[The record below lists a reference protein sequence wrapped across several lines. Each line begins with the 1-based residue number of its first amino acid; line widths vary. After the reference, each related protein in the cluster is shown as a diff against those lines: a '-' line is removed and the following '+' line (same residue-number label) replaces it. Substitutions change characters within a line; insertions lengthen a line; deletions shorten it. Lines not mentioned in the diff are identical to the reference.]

1 LGVTSVGR
9 TTDTAARTGPLDL
22 YRALWAERE
31 DLVRRYHLDLVAIGF
46 LIVVWVAI
54 RTLYGDTGRAYL
66 AWVLAGAALIL
77 VSPRAGLI
85 LYIITGAFF
94 DNVQFSRALALQDLL
109 VPVLA
114 VSVGARI
121 VLDRGRTVPRS
132 VALLLGVLLAVGTLA
147 GVAHS
152 VLVAEDPD
160 WAWHVAYT
168 WVATIGGALV
178 ILLSAAWVARK
189 GDLAP
194 LITAV
199 VVAVV
204 VALIALAEYAFPGL
218 VSGGPFSWVGFWK
231 NFAPRL
237 AGIIPSPNGMAAQ
250 LVGPA
255 ALLLVAVVFAKD
267 RRLRIVAGVALVP
280 LAAALYLT
288 YSRSPLVALVA
299 LVVIAAWRIRRVF
312 GLVALGVVLAAA
324 LAIVPSYMALRGQ
337 ALGDYAQVQQGQVLI
352 ASDQLR
358 IQAWG
363 AAVAMWQSS
372 PLVGHGF
379 LSYKVLGDAYGDPIL
394 GSPHNEW
401 LRLFAEEGVVVGL
414 LGLLFIGFGVWDLA
428 RLPGWRGTAFIAA
441 FASIVLAASFNNPFL
456 FLQVSAISYTIVGTG
471 LGLAARSR
479 RLGPVAETREY
490 PRRTL

>member
-1 LGVTSVGR
+1 MTSVGR
-9 TTDTAARTGPLDL
+9 TTETAGQTGPLDL

-31 DLVRRYHLDLVAIGF
+31 ALVRRYHLDLVAIGF
-46 LIVVWVAI
+46 LIVLWVAV

-94 DNVQFSRALALQDLL
+94 DNVQFSRALGLHDLL
-109 VPVLA
+109 VPALA

-121 VLDRGRTVPRS
+121 ALDRGRTVPRS
-132 VALLLGVLLAVGTLA
+132 VGWLLGVLLAVGTLV
-147 GVAHS
+147 GVAHA
-152 VLVAEDPD
+152 VLVTDDPD

-168 WVATIGGALV
+168 WVATIGGAMIILV
-178 ILLSAAWVARK
+178 SAAWVARK

-199 VVAVV
+199 LVAVV
-204 VALIALAEYAFPGL
+204 VALIALAEYIFPGL
-218 VSGGPFSWVGFWK
+218 VSGGPLSWVGFWK

-255 ALLLVAVVFAKD
+255 ALLLVAVVFASD
-267 RRLRIVAGVALVP
+267 RRLRVAAGVTLVP

-288 YSRSPLVALVA
+288 YSRSPLVALVT

-312 GLVALGVVLAAA
+312 GVVALGVVVAAS
-324 LAIVPSYMALRGQ
+324 IVLLPSYLAFRGQ
-337 ALGDYAQVQQGQVLI
+337 AIGSGDAQLQAGQVLI
-352 ASDQLR
+352 ATDQYRL
-358 IQAWG
+358 QAWS
-363 AAVAMWQSS
+363 AAIRMWEDA
-372 PLVGHGF
+372 PVIGHGF
-379 LSYKVLGDAYGDPIL
+379 LSYKLLADSYGDPLL

-401 LRLFAEEGVVVGL
+401 LRLFAEEGIIVGV
-414 LGLLFIGFGVWDLA
+414 LGLLFVGFGVRDLG

-456 FLQVSAISYTIVGTG
+456 FLQVSVISYAIVGTG
-471 LGLAARSR
+471 LALAAHPRSLATMPKMVDR
-479 RLGPVAETREY
+479 
-490 PRRTL
+490 PRAT